1 MTVGGHRWLP
11 ATSQPRTRALSQTTV
26 FENPDWSPETLWT
39 DDTERR
45 AGLPRSSSRLGSCAP
60 CLNRA
65 AHPDMGIGSVVGG
78 RLYDLFR
85 NPPRGPSMEVGLRPW
100 FSRSG

>member
-26 FENPDWSPETLWT
+26 FENPDWSPETLWI

-45 AGLPRSSSRLGSCAP
+45 ADLPRSSSRLGS
-60 CLNRA
+60 
-65 AHPDMGIGSVVGG
+65 AHHAQLSRPSLASV
-78 RLYDLFR
+78 R
-85 NPPRGPSMEVGLRPW
+85 
-100 FSRSG
+100 